1 MLELSLD
8 TWIISD
14 THFAHARI
22 VDYCGR
28 PRNHDEIMVERWN
41 ERVADHEQVFH
52 LGDICMGPRAQAIEL
67 LSQLKGEKY
76 YLRANHDRHSA
87 AWYRE
92 VGFET
97 VGALVAWVSPDEESV
112 LFSHEPA
119 RAGGWDINIH
129 GHIHTNGYPP
139 GLDLSRDYRNV
150 SVEVMDYR
158 PWRLR
163 DVLNEGKFQSPEQAG
178 ISEYEAARANAQ

>member
-28 PRNHDEIMVERWN
+28 PLNHDEIMVERWN
-41 ERVADHEQVFH
+41 ERVRDHEQVFH
-52 LGDICMGPRAQAIEL
+52 LGDICMGPRTQAVKL
-67 LSQLKGEKY
+67 LAQLKGEKY
-76 YLRANHDRHSA
+76 YLRANHDRHSPS
-87 AWYRE
+87 WYRD
-92 VGFET
+92 VGFES
-97 VGALVAWVSPDEESV
+97 VGSLVAWVSPDEQSV

-119 RAGGWDINIH
+119 RADGWDINIH
-129 GHIHTNGYPP
+129 GHIHTNGYSPS
-139 GLDLSRDYRNV
+139 LDLTRDYRNV

-163 DVLNEGKFQSPEQAG
+163 DVLTGGKFQSPAEAG
-178 ISEYEAARANAQ
+178 ISAYELARANA